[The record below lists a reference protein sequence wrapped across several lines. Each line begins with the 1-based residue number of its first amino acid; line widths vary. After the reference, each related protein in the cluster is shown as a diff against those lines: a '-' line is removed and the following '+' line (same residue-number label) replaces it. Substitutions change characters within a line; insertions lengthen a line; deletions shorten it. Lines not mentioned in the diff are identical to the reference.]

1 MTIPAQDPRWKTAAA
16 AAEMD
21 ALAND
26 VKAAATNL
34 KGLVRRAGVLQGEL
48 EERMGGSVSGL
59 SKLLKPMRTLEQA
72 SEKLDMASWTFE
84 EFARD
89 LHKWTL

>member
-34 KGLVRRAGVLQGEL
+34 KGLVRRAGVLQGNSKSGWAEAS
-48 EERMGGSVSGL
+48 RVSR
-59 SKLLKPMRTLEQA
+59 S
-72 SEKLDMASWTFE
+72 S
-84 EFARD
+84 
-89 LHKWTL
+89 

>member
-1 MTIPAQDPRWKTAAA
+1 
-16 AAEMD
+16 
-21 ALAND
+21 
-26 VKAAATNL
+26 
-34 KGLVRRAGVLQGEL
+34 
-48 EERMGGSVSGL
+48 MGGSVSGL

>member
-1 MTIPAQDPRWKTAAA
+1 MSIPVRDPRWKTGAA

-26 VKAAATNL
+26 VKNAAANL
-34 KGLVRRAGVLQGEL
+34 KGLMRRAGVLQESL
-48 EERMGGSVSGL
+48 EAQMGGSISGL
-59 SKLLKPMRTLEQA
+59 SKLMRPMRTLEQA
-72 SEKLDMASWTFE
+72 SEKLDTASWTFE